1 VEQEITRWLQLDPT
15 SRMPPFEQIKQSIL
29 AAANSG
35 QVAVGTRLPAVR
47 ALAAHLGIA
56 TNTVARAYRELEQ
69 AGAVETRGRAGTVIT
84 AGGDDARRR
93 VASAADE
100 FAAVVRSAGLVESE
114 AVAIVRAALRRA

>member
-1 VEQEITRWLQLDPT
+1 MARWLQLDPE

-69 AGAVETRGRAGTVIT
+69 AGVVETKGRAGTVIT

-100 FAAVVRSAGLVESE
+100 FAAVVRSAGLLESE
-114 AVAIVRAALRRA
+114 AVAIARAALRRA

>member
-1 VEQEITRWLQLDPT
+1 MEQEIARWLQLDPE

-29 AAANSG
+29 AAVNSG

-100 FAAVVRSAGLVESE
+100 FAAVVRSAGLLESE
-114 AVAIVRAALRRA
+114 AVAIARAALRRA

>member
-1 VEQEITRWLQLDPT
+1 MEQEIARWLQLDPE

-69 AGAVETRGRAGTVIT
+69 AGVVETKGRAGTVIT

-100 FAAVVRSAGLVESE
+100 FAAVVRSAGLLESE
-114 AVAIVRAALRRA
+114 AVAIARAALRRA